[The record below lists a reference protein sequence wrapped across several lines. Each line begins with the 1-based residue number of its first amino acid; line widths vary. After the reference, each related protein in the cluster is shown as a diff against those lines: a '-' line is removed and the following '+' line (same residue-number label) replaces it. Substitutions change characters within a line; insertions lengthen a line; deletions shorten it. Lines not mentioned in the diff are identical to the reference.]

1 MPALAIG
8 VTLTS
13 TPAEAMFDGTL
24 PKETDGPSDAMRT
37 AGDSGAG
44 VGVAVTSP
52 PIVTVAVAVAT
63 AVGDAVAVAVGVGVG
78 CGVPEQ
84 SLASMSI
91 IADDEPVWPDESV
104 ATAVR
109 LRETQVTSH
118 GIVYVSL
125 YGFVLTLPIC
135 HGPS

>member
-8 VTLTS
+8 VTFTS
-13 TPAEAMFDGTL
+13 TPAEAMFAGTL
-24 PKETDGPSDAMRT
+24 PNETDGPSDAART
-37 AGDSGAG
+37 TGSAVG

-63 AVGDAVAVAVGVGVG
+63 GEAVAVGVGVGVG

-91 IADDEPVWPDESV
+91 VVEDEPVWPDESV
-104 ATAVR
+104 ATAVSVR
-109 LRETQVTSH
+109 VTQVTSD
-118 GIVYVSL
+118 GIV
-125 YGFVLTLPIC
+125 
-135 HGPS
+135 

>member
-13 TPAEAMFDGTL
+13 TPADAMFAGTL
-24 PKETDGPSDAMRT
+24 PNDTDGPSDAART
-37 AGDSGAG
+37 CCCCCGSA

-52 PIVTVAVAVAT
+52 PTVTVAVAVAT
-63 AVGDAVAVAVGVGVG
+63 AVGDAVRRVGVGVG

-91 IADDEPVWPDESV
+91 VADDEPVWPDESV
-104 ATAVR
+104 ATAVSVR
-109 LRETQVTSH
+109 VAHVTSD
-118 GIVYVSL
+118 GIV
-125 YGFVLTLPIC
+125 
-135 HGPS
+135 